1 MPKRKRD
8 DVSLEA
14 LFTRHR
20 TDLFQALRAA
30 KGFERQ
36 RQSKRLA
43 DRKAPADKRA
53 RIENEIVVLK
63 SLDLQQ
69 TAHAHLCSSLLRVK
83 AVADVSERLP
93 AEVRGWWRRLLRRGR
108 VRKGK
113 GGGEK
118 EDGLDSEVGKGKT
131 RAGLKTDEEKDG
143 RKEARPGKK
152 ERDNDREKIDQGGQ
166 SDGSDADEEEEEK
179 SISQLDKLLGL
190 DSDEESED
198 DSEEVLVKGRTK
210 KPSTMELDPME
221 ITTDEEGGDDQDL
234 DPMELTSDEE
244 EGSSSEEE
252 FNGFSDDEEGQQS
265 SASDDEAESDAESSA
280 SSVSPPVKKAKK
292 AKGPLKPTDSTFLP
306 SLMGGYISGSESAS
320 DIDVAPERRNRRGQR
335 ARQAIWEKK
344 FGEKAKHL
352 QEPAKGRDSGWDAKR
367 GAVDGNSKPWKR
379 GIRNPLLDKAR
390 ASGANETE
398 LGPPKKEPAPRKRD
412 DSGSL
417 HPSWEARRLAKAKEQ
432 MRLPSQPALTPH
444 PLIIAVTASISVG
457 AREQAPHP
465 PSTTTAVAAA
475 ARAADG
481 ARLGRWALRISSNDR
496 WEPIAVSE
504 SELEDSESESDD
516 SSVDDSVA
524 KEDFESES
532 ESSSESSLETN
543 NRDLR
548 RWRSRH
554 EDKAD

>member
-8 DVSLEA
+8 ISLDE

-20 TDLFQALRAA
+20 TDLFQALRTA

-83 AVADVSERLP
+83 GIADAADRLP
-93 AEVRGWWRRLLRRGR
+93 ADV
-108 VRKGK
+108 
-113 GGGEK
+113 
-118 EDGLDSEVGKGKT
+118 
-131 RAGLKTDEEKDG
+131 RAGVPKPELTEEERAALHNVTSSLYNRVEVKRVVEKAVEAGGADEEKDG
-143 RKEARPGKK
+143 VKEARPGKK
-152 ERDNDREKIDQGGQ
+152 EGKKGREKADQGGQ
-166 SDGSDADEEEEEK
+166 PDNSDEDEEEEEK
-179 SISQLDKLLGL
+179 SISQLDKLLGM
-190 DSDEESED
+190 DSDEESGDE
-198 DSEEVLVKGRTK
+198 SEEVLVKGRTR

-244 EGSSSEEE
+244 EASGSEGSEEE
-252 FNGFSDDEEGQQS
+252 FNGFSDDEGQQS
-265 SASDDEAESDAESSA
+265 SASDDEADSHAESSA
-280 SSVSPPVKKAKK
+280 SSVSRSPPVKKAKK

-352 QEPAKGRDSGWDAKR
+352 QEPAKGRDSGWDLKR
-367 GAVDGNSKPWKR
+367 GAVDANSKPWKR
-379 GIRNPLLDKAR
+379 GIRNPLLNKAK
-390 ASGANETE
+390 ASSGANDTE

-432 MRLPSQPALTPH
+432 MS
-444 PLIIAVTASISVG
+444 
-457 AREQAPHP
+457 APFQGKKI
-465 PSTTTAVAAA
+465 TF
-475 ARAADG
+475 D
-481 ARLGRWALRISSNDR
+481 
-496 WEPIAVSE
+496 
-504 SELEDSESESDD
+504 
-516 SSVDDSVA
+516 
-524 KEDFESES
+524 
-532 ESSSESSLETN
+532 
-543 NRDLR
+543 
-548 RWRSRH
+548 
-554 EDKAD
+554 

>member
-8 DVSLEA
+8 NVSLEA

-20 TDLFQALRAA
+20 TDLFQALRTA

-83 AVADVSERLP
+83 AIADAADRLP
-93 AEVRGWWRRLLRRGR
+93 AEVRAGVPKPELTDEERALLHNVTSSLYNKVEVKRVVEKAVEAVCGALGVPVPEKRGR
-108 VRKGK
+108 VRKEK
-113 GGGEK
+113 GVKEGETTGRGGEV
-118 EDGLDSEVGKGKT
+118 EGGLDDGAGKKGKKKVGT
-131 RAGLKTDEEKDG
+131 KADSVDGEEKDG
-143 RKEARPGKK
+143 GKEARRGKK
-152 ERDNDREKIDQGGQ
+152 EREKVDHDGQ
-166 SDGSDADEEEEEK
+166 SDNSEADEEEEEK
-179 SISQLDKLLGL
+179 TISQLDKLLGL
-190 DSDEESED
+190 DSGEESED
-198 DSEEVLVKGRTK
+198 DNEEMLVKGRAR
-210 KPSTMELDPME
+210 KPSSMELDPME

-244 EGSSSEEE
+244 EASGSEDE

-265 SASDDEAESDAESSA
+265 SASDDEADSDAESSA
-280 SSVSPPVKKAKK
+280 SSISRSPPVKKTKK

-344 FGEKAKHL
+344 YGEKAKHL
-352 QEPAKGRDSGWDAKR
+352 QQPAKGRDAGWDLKR

-379 GIRNPLLDKAR
+379 GIRNPLLEKAK

-412 DSGSL
+412 DSGPL

-432 MRLPSQPALTPH
+432 M
-444 PLIIAVTASISVG
+444 SVPFQG
-457 AREQAPHP
+457 KKI
-465 PSTTTAVAAA
+465 TF
-475 ARAADG
+475 D
-481 ARLGRWALRISSNDR
+481 
-496 WEPIAVSE
+496 
-504 SELEDSESESDD
+504 
-516 SSVDDSVA
+516 
-524 KEDFESES
+524 
-532 ESSSESSLETN
+532 
-543 NRDLR
+543 
-548 RWRSRH
+548 
-554 EDKAD
+554 

>member
-8 DVSLEA
+8 NTPISLPD
-14 LFTRHR
+14 LFARHR
-20 TDLFQALRAA
+20 TDLFHALRAA

-43 DRKAPADKRA
+43 DRKAPPPPDRRA

-83 AVADVSERLP
+83 GIADCGERLP
-93 AEVRGWWRRLLRRGR
+93 DEVRAGVPKPDLTEEERAALHNVTSSLYNRVEVRRVVEKAVEAVCGVLGVPVPERRGR
-108 VRKGK
+108 VRKEKEKEKK
-113 GGGEK
+113 GGEEEVGDGLENGVGKKGENK
-118 EDGLDSEVGKGKT
+118 TGAKTSPLEDGG
-131 RAGLKTDEEKDG
+131 KDG
-143 RKEARPGKK
+143 GKEARSGKK
-152 ERDNDREKIDQGGQ
+152 EGKKVDQGGQ
-166 SDGSDADEEEEEK
+166 PHNSDTDEEEEEK
-179 SISQLDKLLGL
+179 SISQLDKLLGM
-190 DSDEESED
+190 DSDEESD
-198 DSEEVLVKGRTK
+198 NDSEEVLVKGRTK

-244 EGSSSEEE
+244 EASGSEDE
-252 FNGFSDDEEGQQS
+252 FNGFSDEEGQQS
-265 SASDDEAESDAESSA
+265 SASDDEADSDAESSA
-280 SSVSPPVKKAKK
+280 SSVSRSPPGKKAKK

-352 QEPAKGRDSGWDAKR
+352 QAPAKGRDAGWDLKR
-367 GAVDGNSKPWKR
+367 GAVDANSKPWKR
-379 GIRNPLLDKAR
+379 GIRNPLDRAKAS
-390 ASGANETE
+390 SGANDTE

-432 MRLPSQPALTPH
+432 MS
-444 PLIIAVTASISVG
+444 
-457 AREQAPHP
+457 APFQGKKI
-465 PSTTTAVAAA
+465 TF
-475 ARAADG
+475 D
-481 ARLGRWALRISSNDR
+481 
-496 WEPIAVSE
+496 
-504 SELEDSESESDD
+504 
-516 SSVDDSVA
+516 
-524 KEDFESES
+524 
-532 ESSSESSLETN
+532 
-543 NRDLR
+543 
-548 RWRSRH
+548 
-554 EDKAD
+554 